1 MTSTIYRRQSMATL
15 YEKLRAQDGE
25 DHMAWLAEVT
35 AEFDTDD
42 KPEHFIPSVPSP
54 PSVISSGSSSTTS
67 SPRDTI
73 TSLDSNDDSEGDSD
87 SDSDSDSEIEPIH
100 DSYAI
105 LFQPYDAI
113 QYSSSD
119 LCVLFTRRNELTIS
133 HSCVA

>member
-42 KPEHFIPSVPSP
+42 KPEHFVPSVPSP
-54 PSVISSGSSSTTS
+54 PSVISSGSSSSTS
-67 SPRDTI
+67 SPQSTI
-73 TSLDSNDDSEGDSD
+73 TCLDSNDQSEGDYE

-100 DSYAI
+100 TSDGI
-105 LFQPYDAI
+105 LFQPYNDI

-119 LCVLFTRRNELTIS
+119 LCAFFTCRDESIIS
-133 HSCVA
+133 HSFTA